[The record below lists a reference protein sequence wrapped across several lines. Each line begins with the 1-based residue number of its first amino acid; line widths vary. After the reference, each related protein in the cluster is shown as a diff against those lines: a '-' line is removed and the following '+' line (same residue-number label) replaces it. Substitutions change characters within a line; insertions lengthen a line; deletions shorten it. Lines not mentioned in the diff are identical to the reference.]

1 MSTAEKHNVI
11 KGTQRPCIVKPIQ
24 STAKIEIQTCN
35 FPQGGFPEA
44 LKHFRE
50 SVQFFDDLDFIVR

>member
-1 MSTAEKHNVI
+1 VSTAEKHNVI

-50 SVQFFDDLDFIVR
+50 SVQFF